1 MAELLINYSVSPD
14 PVSGAAQQRDY
25 HTLEHCTLGTTTS
38 SHRVSIRKLFALSPW
53 SVVPCSVF
61 PSRLV
66 TAKQLSTNIREV
78 SQLQRRP
85 L

>member
-38 SHRVSIRKLFALSPW
+38 SHRVSTQKLFALSPW

-66 TAKQLSTNIREV
+66 TTTAVNEHS
-78 SQLQRRP
+78 
-85 L
+85 